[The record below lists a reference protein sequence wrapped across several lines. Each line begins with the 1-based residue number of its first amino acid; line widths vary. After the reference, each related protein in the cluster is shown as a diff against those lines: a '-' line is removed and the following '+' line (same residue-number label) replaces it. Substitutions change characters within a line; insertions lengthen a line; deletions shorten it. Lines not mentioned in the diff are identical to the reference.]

1 MRKDNER
8 LCRIMVEFEQKSVF
22 STNDPIDA
30 YHVALLK
37 DRGFVDAEVT
47 YGKVGT
53 PETALIHR
61 ITATGY
67 EALEEERAG
76 GKLATA
82 DWHDDNWLMAYWKDL
97 LRIAFEA
104 QSFHDHFVSTV
115 STGAIALAFVV
126 ARELKWKSVSDVSA
140 LWMCA
145 VASWVFALIF
155 VLISCHTATYK
166 SQKCSQFIAAG
177 HRELSDAFSQK
188 FTWTWWLN
196 ILSSVVLVAGIGFFG
211 WFIMIYRSELNI

>member
-1 MRKDNER
+1 MKKDNER
-8 LCRIMVEFEQKSVF
+8 LYRIMVEFEQKSVF

-53 PETALIHR
+53 PETAIIHR
-61 ITATGY
+61 ITVTGY

-76 GKLATA
+76 GKLTTI
-82 DWHDDNWLMAYWKDL
+82 DWHDDNWLMTYWKDL
-97 LRIAFEA
+97 LKISFEA
-104 QSFHDHFVSTV
+104 QSFHDHLVSTV

-126 ARELKWKSVSDVSA
+126 AKELKWKSISDVNG

-145 VASWVFALIF
+145 VTSWVFALTF
-155 VLISCHTATYK
+155 VLVSCHTATYK
-166 SQKCSQFIAAG
+166 SRRCSEFIAAG

-188 FTWTWWLN
+188 YTWTWWLN
-196 ILSSVVLVAGIGFFG
+196 ILSSVALVVGIGFFG
-211 WFIMIYRSELNI
+211 WFIAIFRSAANG